1 MPSNLL
7 NPFDLESSP
16 LEVAPESGLED
27 YEELDDDQFLADAD
41 TLERLT
47 VGGLR
52 VSSVV
57 RAAGFD
63 SGPAVAAQK
72 LSKQGKYDQALKEIQ
87 KLQLIAR
94 RGRGLKTAII
104 NILDDASYE
113 NADLAYVQATAGSRA
128 AGFEELIP
136 EPAYM
141 PKALT
146 KLIMTE
152 LKKAKLKGVSL
163 VKDSAATPPRGGWEY
178 GILIQLYLTPDPD
191 RVPQHSQGRH
201 ECTIKIN
208 GAETRA
214 NGIATLEFPDGA
226 DHVLASKGGNDPVAV
241 AKMLASE
248 IVQHFLAAR
257 DD

>member
-7 NPFDLESSP
+7 NPFDLERSP

-27 YEELDDDQFLADAD
+27 YEDQDDDQFLADAD

-47 VGGLR
+47 VGGFR

-57 RAAGFD
+57 RAAGF
-63 SGPAVAAQK
+63 
-72 LSKQGKYDQALKEIQ
+72 
-87 KLQLIAR
+87 
-94 RGRGLKTAII
+94 
-104 NILDDASYE
+104 
-113 NADLAYVQATAGSRA
+113 
-128 AGFEELIP
+128 EELIP
-136 EPAYM
+136 DPRFM

-152 LKKAKLKGVSL
+152 LKKAKLKGMSL
-163 VKDSAATPPRGGWEY
+163 VKDSVATQPRGGWEY
-178 GILIQLYLTPDPD
+178 GILIQLYLTPDPA
-191 RVPQHSQGRH
+191 RVPEHSQGRH

-226 DHVLASKGGNDPVAV
+226 EHVMATKGGDDPVAV

-248 IVQHFLAAR
+248 IVHHFLAAR